1 VDDSWAAWQ
10 RTTASFDHDA
20 NVIALPA
27 SVLAPYAGIYQ
38 LAPGFEVTVTRRD
51 DLLFAQSSDGGA
63 PARLWPESRNDFFLE
78 EADAQVTFARD
89 TRGTVTGL
97 VRHQFGRDRPARKIR

>member
-38 LAPGFEVTVTRRD
+38 LAPGFEVAVTRRD
-51 DLLFAQSSDGGA
+51 DVLFAQSSNGGA
-63 PARLWPESRNDFFLE
+63 PARLWPESRNDFFLK